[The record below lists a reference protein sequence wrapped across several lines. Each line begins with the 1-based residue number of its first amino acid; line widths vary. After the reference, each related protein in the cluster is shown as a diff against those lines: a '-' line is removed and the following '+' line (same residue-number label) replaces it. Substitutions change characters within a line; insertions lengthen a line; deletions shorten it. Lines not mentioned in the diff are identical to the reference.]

1 MTTPIF
7 PTIII
12 RVAVV
17 LFMTGLALAAGHT
30 PSVHATILTEMAE
43 ILEHPEQYD
52 RQDVTVTG
60 TVADIQSTTNQYGQP
75 VYGFLLQNQAGTI
88 RVISRGQAEVRDGD
102 VVIVEGTFSR
112 PRQVGRT
119 VVDGQIKA
127 LSVRPLN
134 RLDPD
139 LVG

>member
-1 MTTPIF
+1 MAGTVLAVGQA
-7 PTIII
+7 PT
-12 RVAVV
+12 
-17 LFMTGLALAAGHT
+17 
-30 PSVHATILTEMAE
+30 VHATILIEMAE

-60 TVADIQSTTNQYGQP
+60 TVADIQSATNQYGQP

-88 RVISRGQAEVRDGD
+88 RVISQGQAEVREGD
-102 VVIVEGTFSR
+102 VVIVEGRFSR

>member
-1 MTTPIF
+1 MVITICRTIF
-7 PTIII
+7 AITW
-12 RVAVV
+12 AV
-17 LFMTGLALAAGHT
+17 LCITGLSATIAQT
-30 PSVHATILTEMAE
+30 PSAQATSLIEMAE
-43 ILEHPEQYD
+43 ILQHPEQYD
-52 RQDVTVTG
+52 RQDVSVTG
-60 TVADIQSTTNQYGQP
+60 TVADIQSATNQYGQP
-75 VYGFLLQNQAGTI
+75 VYGFVLQNQAGTI
-88 RVISRGQAEVRDGD
+88 RVISRGHPEVREGD

-119 VVDGQIKA
+119 VVDSQIKA

>member
-1 MTTPIF
+1 MATTML
-7 PTIII
+7 
-12 RVAVV
+12 R
-17 LFMTGLALAAGHT
+17 
-30 PSVHATILTEMAE
+30 TILAGTCLLLFISGLTLPSGQIPQANATTLIEMAE
-43 ILEHPEQYD
+43 LLEHPEQYD

-60 TVADIQSTTNQYGQP
+60 KVTEIQSATNQYGQP
-75 VYGFLLQNQAGTI
+75 VYGFLLRNQAGTI
-88 RVISRGQAEVRDGD
+88 RVISRGQVAVQEGD

-119 VVDGQIKA
+119 VVDSQIKA
-127 LSVRPLN
+127 LSIRPLN